1 MNRIHVTTVNVI
13 TVLAIVI
20 TVVRQSSKVWKKTR
34 GELRLKG
41 LSPGELF
48 LSATQKKSK
57 PSTIIQRANPPQKH
71 YISVRKKPYV
81 TFSKK
86 LHFSERKK
94 NQTLNFQKSYISEK
108 KQTRVTLIFKKVTGI
123 FQ

>member
-57 PSTIIQRANPPQKH
+57 PSTIIQRANPPQKR

-86 LHFSERKK
+86 LLFSERKK
-94 NQTLNFQKSYISEK
+94 KQTLNFQKSYISEK
-108 KQTRVTLIFKKVTGI
+108 NKQTRVTLIFKKVT

>member
-48 LSATQKKSK
+48 LSVTWKK
-57 PSTIIQRANPPQKH
+57 
-71 YISVRKKPYV
+71 
-81 TFSKK
+81 
-86 LHFSERKK
+86 
-94 NQTLNFQKSYISEK
+94 
-108 KQTRVTLIFKKVTGI
+108 
-123 FQ
+123 

>member
-57 PSTIIQRANPPQKH
+57 PSTIIQRANPPQKP
-71 YISVRKKPYV
+71 YISVRKNLMLHFQKSYFSVREKKPNV
-81 TFSKK
+81 KFSKK
-86 LHFSERKK
+86 L
-94 NQTLNFQKSYISEK
+94 ISEK
-108 KQTRVTLIFKKVTGI
+108 KTEQE
-123 FQ
+123 